1 MFKLL
6 GTVLIL
12 SSGLAFGMAVSQIYT
27 RRQASISSFLQAL
40 DIMEKEIVCRLTPI
54 PEIVTCLAQNMSQPY
69 GIFFRRLQQRINQEP
84 AVPLAFQWRK
94 ALTEVREDLSL
105 NEEVCAVLSSFA
117 EVIGQYDEEAQQRTL
132 FYISDRLQ
140 DALRVAEQEKKSKGK
155 VYRTCSVAV
164 CVLLVILL
172 F

>member
-1 MFKLL
+1 MSAD
-6 GTVLIL
+6 TH
-12 SSGLAFGMAVSQIYT
+12 SGDRSLFGAKHISAL
-27 RRQASISSFLQAL
+27 RHLFRQ
-40 DIMEKEIVCRLTPI
+40 
-54 PEIVTCLAQNMSQPY
+54 
-69 GIFFRRLQQRINQEP
+69 LQQKIRQEP
-84 AVPLAFQWRK
+84 AVPLALQWRK
-94 ALTEVREDLSL
+94 TMTEVREDLSL
-105 NEEVCAVLSSFA
+105 NEEVCAILASFA

-155 VYRTCSVAV
+155 VYRTCSVAT